1 MRTPEDSQLLIQELE
16 LKNRFLL
23 SENRR
28 LEEKLAKLCDEL
40 RYLRRTLFGR
50 SSERLAHSDPNQ
62 LTFDFYDALAGSRD
76 DAGENGPSG
85 TGIPHRKT
93 SSVKRRPVRKPLPD
107 YLERRS
113 EVIEPENIPEGAKY
127 IGKETTE
134 ILEYIPGIL
143 YVREIIRKK
152 YALKD
157 GEGIIIGSLPGNI
170 PLPKSNAGSSLLA
183 HLLVGKYQDHQPYYR
198 QIEILKRQG
207 VQFAAST
214 VNRWNSAAIDLLRP
228 LYECLKKEVLHCD
241 YIQVDESVIP
251 VLDKNKPGAAR
262 KGYHWVV
269 RAPEKNRLFF
279 HYDGGSRARYVITEL
294 LGDFKGTLQSDGYSA
309 YDIYAGKKGVA
320 LLGCWAH
327 ARRKFEQAQGNDPPR
342 AKYALEQIGR
352 LYDIERFAGDRHLDK
367 GQVERLRADKSVP
380 LLESLKT
387 WLQENYPKVL
397 PSSRIG
403 KAISYALSIYDR
415 LCGYVSDGRFR
426 IDNNLAE
433 NAVRPLALGRKNYL
447 FCSNHQSAE
456 RTAVIYS
463 LLGTC
468 RICGVNPVIWLT
480 DVLDRIQD
488 CSILRLGELLP
499 GKWRPQG
506 RFLSTVS
513 PALPC
518 ISTV

>member
-1 MRTPEDSQLLIQELE
+1 MQALEDIQLLNQELE
-16 LKNRFLL
+16 LKNRFLI

-28 LEEKLAKLCDEL
+28 LEEKLARLCDEL

-50 SSERLAHSDPNQ
+50 SSERIHSDPNQ
-62 LTFDFYDALAGSRD
+62 LAFDFYAALAGSLG
-76 DAGENGPSG
+76 DAGEKSPSG
-85 TGIPHRKT
+85 TGMPHRKP
-93 SSVKRRPVRKPLPD
+93 SSPGRRPVRKPLPD

-113 EVIEPENIPEGAKY
+113 EVIEPENLPEGARY

-143 YVREIIRKK
+143 YVREIVRKK

-157 GEGIIIGSLPGNI
+157 GGGIIVGSLPGNI

-183 HLLVGKYQDHQPYYR
+183 HLLVSKYQDHQPYYR
-198 QIEILKRQG
+198 QIEMLKRQG

-228 LYECLKKEVLHCD
+228 LYDCLKKEVLHGD

-251 VLDKNKPGAAR
+251 VLDKDKPGAAR

-269 RAPEKNRLFF
+269 RAPGKDRLFF
-279 HYDGGSRARYVITEL
+279 HYDKGSRARHVITEL
-294 LGDFKGTLQSDGYSA
+294 LGDFKGTIQSDGYSA
-309 YDIYAGKKGVA
+309 YDIYSGKKGVS

-342 AKYALEQIGR
+342 AKYALEQIGK
-352 LYDIERFAGDRHLDK
+352 LYGIERFAHDKCLDK
-367 GQVERLRADKSVP
+367 EQLERLRADKSVP
-380 LLESLKT
+380 LLEALKT
-387 WLQENYPKVL
+387 WLQENHPKVL
-397 PSSRIG
+397 PSSKIG

-415 LCGYVSDGRFR
+415 LCRYVSDGRFR

-468 RICGVNPVIWLT
+468 RICGVNSVIWLT
-480 DVLDRIQD
+480 DVLDRIQEH
-488 CSILRLGELLP
+488 SILRLGELLP
-499 GKWRPQG
+499 GKWEPQGG
-506 RFLSTVS
+506 RFLSAVPRLS
-513 PALPC
+513 PA
-518 ISTV
+518 

>member
-1 MRTPEDSQLLIQELE
+1 MQTVEDIQLLIQELE

-62 LTFDFYDALAGSRD
+62 LAFDFYAALAD
-76 DAGENGPSG
+76 KLDNAGGNVSLE
-85 TGIPHRKT
+85 TGMQQRQT
-93 SSVKRRPVRKPLPD
+93 SSPGKRLVRKPLPD

-113 EVIEPENIPEGAKY
+113 EIIEPENLPEGARY

-157 GEGIIIGSLPGNI
+157 GDGVIIGSLPGNI

-183 HLLVGKYQDHQPYYR
+183 HLLVSKYQDHQPYYR

-228 LYECLKKEVLHCD
+228 LYDCLKKEVLNCD

-251 VLDKNKPGAAR
+251 VLDKDKPGAAR
-262 KGYHWVV
+262 KGYHWVI
-269 RAPEKNRLFF
+269 RAPEKDRLFF
-279 HYDGGSRARYVITEL
+279 HYDRGSRARYVITEL

-342 AKYALEQIGR
+342 ARYALEQIGR
-352 LYDIERFAGDRHLDK
+352 LYDIERFAGDKRLDK
-367 GQVERLRADKSVP
+367 EQVERLRADKSVP

-397 PSSRIG
+397 PSSKIG

-415 LCGYVSDGRFR
+415 LCRYVSDGRFR

-480 DVLDRIQD
+480 DVLDRIQE
-488 CSILRLGELLP
+488 CSMLRLGELLP

-506 RFLSTVS
+506 RFLSEVS
-513 PALPC
+513 PTFSC
-518 ISTV
+518 ISAV

>member
-1 MRTPEDSQLLIQELE
+1 MQTFEDIQQLNHELE

-50 SSERLAHSDPNQ
+50 SSERFADSDPNQ
-62 LTFDFYDALAGSRD
+62 LTFDFYASLAD
-76 DAGENGPSG
+76 NHDNVQDNGLSG
-85 TGIPHRKT
+85 TCLSHRK
-93 SSVKRRPVRKPLPD
+93 SSSSKRRPVRKPLPE

-113 EVIEPENIPEGAKY
+113 EIIEPENIPEGARY

-143 YVREIIRKK
+143 YVREIIRRK
-152 YALKD
+152 YALKNGD
-157 GEGIIIGSLPGNI
+157 GVIIGSLPGNI

-183 HLLVGKYQDHQPYYR
+183 HLLVSKYQDHQPYYR

-228 LYECLKKEVLHCD
+228 LYECLKREVLHSD

-251 VLDKNKPGAAR
+251 VLDKDKPGAAR

-269 RAPEKNRLFF
+269 RAPEKDRLFF
-279 HYDGGSRARYVITEL
+279 HYDKGSRARYVITEL
-294 LGDFKGTLQSDGYSA
+294 LGDFKGTIQSDGYSA
-309 YDIYAGKKGVA
+309 YDIYSVKDGVS

-342 AKYALEQIGR
+342 ARYALKKIGK
-352 LYDIERFAGDRHLDK
+352 LYDIERFADNRGLSK
-367 GQVERLRADKSVP
+367 EQLEKLRTDKSVP

-397 PSSRIG
+397 PSSKIG

-415 LCGYVSDGRFR
+415 LCRYVSDGRFR

-480 DVLDRIQD
+480 DVLDRIQE

-499 GKWRPQG
+499 GKWKPQSE
-506 RFLSTVS
+506 RFPSEISRFS
-513 PALPC
+513 PA
-518 ISTV
+518 